1 MANIIIFSAI
11 ALSIF
16 IYTVVNLIRQNNS
29 NYVFSLIPEFI
40 GLIINFVCI
49 LLKVEPSILLLL
61 LMYILSVIIPIIM
74 LLLEKKEI
82 NLSEI
87 LNILKVNYY
96 EKREQYDLVR
106 KQLIYNVSRY
116 PNNFLSHQKLG
127 EWYEKNGEL
136 EKAESEYLKVIELKP
151 KKYENYYKL
160 ALIYNKDQK
169 KDNAI
174 EILKE
179 VLKRKSDYLDASL
192 CLGSILYE
200 TEMYKEAINVFQD
213 ALKYN
218 PGEYKLYYYMG
229 MTYTRIN
236 DFPNAKEYYKKAA
249 MINST
254 LDVAKLNLGQIYLI
268 FKEYDKAEKYFMKC
282 IENDDEEIQAE
293 AYYYLSKIKIIN
305 NENIMAIQYA
315 NIALELQPDIIKKM
329 EKDIYFTPILG
340 KIKTKDNKA
349 TKTKLSKEEKNII
362 NYLDNTYGV
371 VQTLTSNKED
381 KEINYEINERD
392 Y

>member
-293 AYYYLSKIKIIN
+293 AYYYLSKIKLIN